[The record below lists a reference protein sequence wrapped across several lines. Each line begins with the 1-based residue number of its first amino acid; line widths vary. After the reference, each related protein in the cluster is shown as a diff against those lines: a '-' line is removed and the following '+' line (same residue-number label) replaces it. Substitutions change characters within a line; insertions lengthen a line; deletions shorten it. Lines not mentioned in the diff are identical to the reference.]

1 MYFQDYDYAVRSGA
15 EKMYQALPS
24 STSSP
29 TSKILKSNRSNRKRE
44 YAARTQ
50 FDCSNEE
57 VNRIL
62 EEYIFIQRLCVVFL
76 SSFKI
81 NRIAG

>member
-1 MYFQDYDYAVRSGA
+1 MYFQNYDYAVRRGA
-15 EKMYQALPS
+15 EKMYQALP
-24 STSSP
+24 SSP

-57 VNRIL
+57 VNIIL

-81 NRIAG
+81 NRIAV

>member
-1 MYFQDYDYAVRSGA
+1 
-15 EKMYQALPS
+15 MYQALP
-24 STSSP
+24 SSP
-29 TSKILKSNRSNRKRE
+29 TSKILKSNRNNRKRE

-81 NRIAG
+81 NRIAV